1 MFTST
6 PTIGK
11 IDGVIYYP
19 HYLEFLSTH
28 PIIELFTSAQFQ
40 GAIQD
45 KLLDDK
51 ALERL
56 VYFQK

>member
-1 MFTST
+1 MS
-6 PTIGK
+6 PLGK

>member
-1 MFTST
+1 VLGFT
-6 PTIGK
+6 GK
-11 IDGVIYYP
+11 IDGAIYYP
-19 HYLEFLSTH
+19 HYLEFLCTH

-40 GAIQD
+40 GTIHD

-56 VYFQK
+56 VSFQK